1 MDQNNPKSPNFPITP
16 PIDFSNLVDV
26 NDIPNRRVGK
36 DGTFTSPAIIVTH
49 NPVIPNSLTPLTIPD
64 NTMAIQSIMEAVEN
78 NTTLVGLFDD
88 GGEEEKNFLSL
99 AIELASSEPFPTQ
112 EGLVSFIVQGR
123 RRLEVH
129 EIFME
134 DDKLYAKLSP
144 IKEPKR
150 RSKEVQAMMRQV
162 SKNFEKMAK
171 FTQHLPPSVIEFSRR
186 IEDPGEL
193 ADLVASSMDLNI
205 DQQMTVLT
213 SVDPAERIQNVLM
226 FVRREVDL
234 LELEAELNDR
244 VQQDL
249 DQGQR
254 EIYLRE
260 KIEKLQQELND
271 GKSAD
276 PDIRA
281 LEEML
286 ETKTYPEEVIKTANK
301 ELERLKMTPA
311 LSPESGMISTYLHWL
326 LELPWDEE
334 TQDRLDMQEAQDI
347 LNQHHYGLPK
357 AKDRILEYLAVRSL
371 KPRRNRQP
379 ILCFVGPPGTGK
391 TSLGESIAEAMGRK
405 FVRRSLGGVRD
416 EAEIRGHRRTYLGS
430 MPGRILETLSKV
442 GVSNPLFMLD
452 EIDKLSSDIHG
463 DPASALLEVLDP
475 EQNHSF
481 SDHYLEVP
489 FDLSKVFFITTAN
502 TVMSIP
508 PALLDRMEM
517 IEFPG
522 YIEEEKLEIA
532 RQFLIPEQ
540 LEENGLHEEAIEFT
554 EEALRFIIK
563 SYTYEAGVRELERK
577 IGAVLRKTARKKAE
591 GEEIIKLITPEVVET
606 RLGPV
611 EFFSITA
618 ELQDEIGMST
628 AIAWTENGGE
638 IMQIEVLVIPG
649 KGNLQITGQVG
660 EIMQESAQ
668 AALSYLKSKAEVF
681 EIPKD
686 LFEESDIHIHIPEG
700 AIPKDGPSAGIT
712 LATALT
718 SAILGIPTRHE
729 VAMTGEVTLRG
740 RVLPVGGVREKV
752 LAAHRAGIKTILLPT
767 KNEKDLVDVPK
778 TVIEQLNLVFV
789 DHMDEVLNQAL
800 TQAPI
805 YARPKRNNRE
815 ERQPI
820 PTKNKMAKKPEK
832 SMGTTKEV

>member
-112 EGLVSFIVQGR
+112 DGLVSFIVQGR

-162 SKNFEKMAK
+162 SKHFEKMAK
-171 FTQHLPPSVIEFSRR
+171 FTQHLPPSVIEFSKR

-234 LELEAELNDR
+234 LELEAQLNDR

-286 ETKTYPEEVIKTANK
+286 ENKTYPEEVIKTANK

-611 EFFSITA
+611 EFFPITA

-712 LATALT
+712 LATALI

-789 DHMDEVLNQAL
+789 DHMDEVLKQAL

-805 YARPKRNNRE
+805 YARPKRDNRE

-832 SMGTTKEV
+832 SMGPTKEV